1 MDLKKLAPWN
11 WFKNEDE
18 EAAATPVRINRPRKR
33 SDLIDPYH
41 PLYHFQ
47 QQMEQFFDSW
57 AHDLGMPGR
66 KAGESGSLMAGS
78 FLKPSVNIGGNEKE
92 YSISVEIPGVEE
104 KDIKVEIK
112 DDTLT
117 ISGEKQQEKEDRQKD
132 FYRIER
138 SYGSFRRVLTLPD
151 DADRDGIKAG
161 FRKGV
166 LQLTIPKKAVSK
178 ADVKQIEVRSAD

>member
-18 EAAATPVRINRPRKR
+18 ESSTTPIRISRPLEEAGI
-33 SDLIDPYH
+33 SDPYH
-41 PLYHFQ
+41 PLYHVQ
-47 QQMEQFFDSW
+47 QRMERLFDSLSR
-57 AHDLGMPGR
+57 DFGMRSWKPGETSPLL
-66 KAGESGSLMAGS
+66 AGN
-78 FLKPSVNIGGNEKE
+78 FLKPSVNIGGNEHE

-104 KDIKVEIK
+104 KDVKVEVK
-112 DDTLT
+112 DNTLT

-151 DADRDGIKAG
+151 DADQDGITAG

-166 LQLTIPKKAVSK
+166 LKLTIPKKA
-178 ADVKQIEVRSAD
+178 APAAAVKQIEIRSAD